1 MDQHGNVYSQF
12 GEDRIIEDIL
22 SRFSSKDLW
31 ACEFGAWD
39 GLHLSNTANL
49 IVNRNYSAVLI
60 EADTK
65 KFQTLQ
71 TNMSSYPVTSINRYV
86 QLDGPDKLDEIL
98 AATPIPSDFDLL
110 PIDID
115 GADYW
120 IFQGLMKFRPKVVVI
135 EYNPTIPK
143 EIRFV
148 NPRDVLI
155 NQGSSMR
162 SICELAEFKDYI
174 VCGITTCN
182 IFRVDAQYSGIFDDR
197 ILRIENL
204 PDPAFVNR
212 IWQTFDGQIHLES
225 PLFLPWH
232 NINFSEESIQVIPQ
246 FFRVFPSEMN
256 TLKNLIF
263 NLWKKLIG
271 RRRRS

>member
-39 GLHLSNTANL
+39 GFYLSNTANL
-49 IVNRNYSAVLI
+49 IVNYNYSAVLI
-60 EADTK
+60 EANSK
-65 KFQTLQ
+65 KFQTLR
-71 TNMSSYPVTSINRYV
+71 TNMSSYPVTCINRYV

-98 AATPIPSDFDLL
+98 TSTPIPRNFDLL
-110 PIDID
+110 SIDID

-120 IFQGLMKFRPKVVVI
+120 IFEGLMKFRPKVVVI

-148 NPRDVLI
+148 NPRDISI

-162 SICELAEFKDYI
+162 SICELAEFKGYI
-174 VCGITTCN
+174 ICAITTCN
-182 IFRVDAQYSGIFDDR
+182 IFLVDAQYSGIFEDR
-197 ILRIENL
+197 ILTIENL
-204 PDPAFVNR
+204 PDPALVKR

-225 PLFLPWH
+225 PLYSPWH
-232 NINFSEESIQVIPQ
+232 NTNFQDESVQVIPK

-256 TLKNLIF
+256 ALKILIF
-263 NLWKKLIG
+263 NLWKKLMA

>member
-1 MDQHGNVYSQF
+1 VDQHGNVYSQF

-31 ACEFGAWD
+31 AREFGAWD

-49 IVNRNYSAVLI
+49 IVNCNYSAVLI

-71 TNMSSYPVTSINRYV
+71 TNMSSYPVTSINKYV

-98 AATPIPSDFDLL
+98 ASTPIPSDFDLL
-110 PIDID
+110 SIDID

-148 NPRDVLI
+148 NPRDISI
-155 NQGSSMR
+155 NQGSSVR
-162 SICELAEFKDYI
+162 SFCELAEFKGYI
-174 VCGITTCN
+174 ICGITTCN
-182 IFRVDAQYSGIFDDR
+182 IFLVDAQYSGIFEDR
-197 ILRIENL
+197 ILTIENL

-212 IWQTFDGQIHLES
+212 IWQTFDGKIHLES

-246 FFRVFPSEMN
+246 FFRVFPSDMN